1 MHRTTLSSQPHKMAL
16 PLPQLILV
24 PFLSATAIALVLFI
38 RAKRRSLSFLQG
50 PSSPS
55 TLLGIEWELRRV
67 RRLASL
73 EAGWMKQ
80 YGTAYR
86 LPACYGEDMLAVAD
100 PRGLQH
106 IFHKGAYRFKKAE
119 DIQHF
124 SGKIFGPGIVTCQAE
139 DHQRQRKILNP
150 AFSAAQIRRFSSHFN
165 TSVKSLIM
173 KWQGELEANGG
184 KVAEVDTTKW
194 LPNMALDALGTSM
207 FEYQFGALDGKE
219 SSELCDLIRDL
230 FIDSRN
236 PTPLKM
242 LRSASYRFL
251 PPFMTRIVDAFP
263 TKEDE
268 RFAHWLNRSQA
279 VAGELVRMKGNGDDE
294 KDNDLMGVLSRALH
308 ATSPDRQMDTR
319 EALSQMAT
327 VIFAGHETSSSSL
340 NWLLYEL
347 ARHPEDQKKVF
358 QEIKAIR
365 DKVGSDE
372 EITPRDIDSMVYL
385 NAIIKESLRLHPI
398 VAELFREA
406 AVDEVIPLDY
416 PVIDASGS
424 VLSEIPVVKGQRIL
438 ADIAGYNTLKQIW
451 GEDAEE
457 WNPRRFIDNK
467 TPTTLGVFGNLM
479 TFSGGVRSCIGWR
492 FAVLEIQVV
501 LVNLIETF
509 NFEVPEGI
517 EIEQVR
523 AGLAT
528 PLIKGDWAKGVSM
541 PLIIRP
547 RETTV
552 A

>member
-1 MHRTTLSSQPHKMAL
+1 MAL
-16 PLPQLILV
+16 PLPQLILI
-24 PFLSATAIALVLFI
+24 PFLGAIAIALALFI

-55 TLLGIEWELRRV
+55 TLLGIEWELQRV
-67 RRLASL
+67 RTLESL
-73 EAGWMKQ
+73 EAGWLKQ

-86 LPACYGEDMLAVAD
+86 LPACYGEHMLAVAD

-106 IFHKGAYRFKKAE
+106 IFHKGAYRFKKPG
-119 DIQHF
+119 DIQHI
-124 SGKIFGPGIVTCQAE
+124 SNKIFGPGVVTCQAE

-150 AFSAAQIRRFSSHFN
+150 AFSAVQIRRFSSNFN

-184 KVAEVDTTKW
+184 KIAEVDATKW
-194 LPNMALDALGTSM
+194 LPDMVLDALGTSM

-251 PPFMTRIVDAFP
+251 PPFMTHIFDVFP
-263 TKEDE
+263 TNEDK

-294 KDNDLMGVLSRALH
+294 KDNNLMGVLSRALH

-319 EALSQMAT
+319 EALSQMA
-327 VIFAGHETSSSSL
+327 L

-347 ARHPEDQKKVF
+347 ARHPEDQMKVL

-365 DKVGSDE
+365 NKVGSDE
-372 EITPRDIDSMVYL
+372 EIAPRDLDSMVYL
-385 NAIIKESLRLHPI
+385 NAIIKESLRLHP
-398 VAELFREA
+398 VVTELFREA
-406 AVDEVIPLDY
+406 TVDEVIPLDY

-424 VLSEIPVVKGQRIL
+424 VLSEILVVKGQRIL
-438 ADIAGYNTLKQIW
+438 ADIAGYNTLKQVW

-457 WNPRRFIDNK
+457 WNPRRFIDNQ

-479 TFSGGVRSCIGWR
+479 SFSGGVRSCIGWR

-509 NFEVPEGI
+509 SFEVPEGI
-517 EIEQVR
+517 EVEQVR

-528 PLIKGDWAKGVSM
+528 PLIKGDWAKGVTM
-541 PLIIRP
+541 PLKIRP
-547 RETTV
+547 RESTV